1 MTHEDPAAGRGAST
15 PRGRAR
21 RDQLVRIGLDLLAEG
36 GWPAVTARAVTDR
49 ARTRPGLLHH
59 YFNGLPGLH
68 VAVAQR
74 ASEMIIDPVVDA
86 LVAAP
91 DAGAA
96 LRAVRELVPRMVAG
110 ERNLR
115 LAAELLVRALR
126 DPRLAAERRDWSRTV
141 RARVAARLA
150 HLSPDW
156 PAERREGTAMLFTAM
171 LDGLLLQLILDPD
184 LPTAPA
190 LDATEALVAE
200 RPARAAARPA
210 PQPARAAER

>member
-1 MTHEDPAAGRGAST
+1 MTHEEPAGASAAST

-74 ASEMIIDPVVDA
+74 ASEMIVDPVVDA
-86 LVAAP
+86 LLAAP
-91 DAGAA
+91 DIPAA
-96 LRAVRELVPRMVAG
+96 LRALRVLVPRMAAG

-126 DPRLAAERRDWSRTV
+126 DPRMGAERRDWSRTV
-141 RARVAARLA
+141 RARIAARLG
-150 HLSPDW
+150 HLCPDW

-184 LPTAPA
+184 LSADPA
-190 LDATEALVAE
+190 LDATEALVTG
-200 RPARAAARPA
+200 P
-210 PQPARAAER
+210 

>member
-1 MTHEDPAAGRGAST
+1 MIFARCKGWDSLGGMTHEDPSGAGEAST

-21 RDQLVRIGLDLLAEG
+21 RDQLVGIGLDLLAEG

-68 VAVAQR
+68 IAVAQR

-86 LVAAP
+86 LIAAP
-91 DAGAA
+91 DTPAA
-96 LRAVRELVPRMVAG
+96 LRTLRDLVPRMAAG

-126 DPRLAAERRDWSRTV
+126 DPRMGAERRDWSRTV
-141 RARVAARLA
+141 RARITARLA
-150 HLSPDW
+150 HLCPDW
-156 PAERREGTAMLFTAM
+156 PAERHEGTAMLFTAM

-184 LPTAPA
+184 LPTGPA
-190 LDATEALVAE
+190 LHATEALVTD
-200 RPARAAARPA
+200 P
-210 PQPARAAER
+210 

>member
-1 MTHEDPAAGRGAST
+1 MTHEDSAAARGAST

-36 GWPAVTARAVTDR
+36 GWPAITARAVADR
-49 ARTRPGLLHH
+49 ARIRPGLLHH

-74 ASEMIIDPVVDA
+74 ASEMLVDPLVDA
-86 LVAAP
+86 LLAAP
-91 DAGAA
+91 DTPAAVAA
-96 LRAVRELVPRMVAG
+96 LRDLVPDLIAG

-126 DPRLAAERRDWSRTV
+126 DPRMGAERRDWTRTV
-141 RARVAARLA
+141 RGRVAARLA
-150 HLSPDW
+150 ETCPDW

-171 LDGLLLQLILDPD
+171 LDGLTLQLILDPA
-184 LPTAPA
+184 LPAGPA
-190 LDATEALVAE
+190 LEATAALVAK
-200 RPARAAARPA
+200 P
-210 PQPARAAER
+210 

>member
-1 MTHEDPAAGRGAST
+1 MTHQDPAGGGGAPT

-36 GWPAVTARAVTDR
+36 GWPAVTARAVADR
-49 ARTRPGLLHH
+49 AGTRPGLLHH

-74 ASEMIIDPVVDA
+74 AGEMVVDPVVDA
-86 LVAAP
+86 MLAAP
-91 DAGAA
+91 DTPAA
-96 LRAVRELVPRMVAG
+96 LRALRDLVPRMAAG

-126 DPRLAAERRDWSRTV
+126 DPRMGAERRDWSRAV
-141 RARVAARLA
+141 RARIAARLG
-150 HLSPDW
+150 HLCPDW

-184 LPTAPA
+184 LPTGPA
-190 LDATEALVAE
+190 LHATEALVAE
-200 RPARAAARPA
+200 
-210 PQPARAAER
+210 

>member
-1 MTHEDPAAGRGAST
+1 MTHQDPAGGSGAST

-21 RDQLVRIGLDLLAEG
+21 REQLVRIGLDLLAEG

-49 ARTRPGLLHH
+49 AGTRPGLLHH

-74 ASEMIIDPVVDA
+74 AGEMVVDPVVDA
-86 LVAAP
+86 MLAAP
-91 DAGAA
+91 DTPSA
-96 LRAVRELVPRMVAG
+96 LRALHDQVPRMVAG

-126 DPRLAAERRDWSRTV
+126 DPRMGAERRDWSRAV
-141 RARVAARLA
+141 RARIAARLGQ
-150 HLSPDW
+150 LRPDW
-156 PAERREGTAMLFTAM
+156 PAERREGTAMLFTAV

-184 LPTAPA
+184 LPTGPA
-190 LDATEALVAE
+190 LHATEALVAE
-200 RPARAAARPA
+200 
-210 PQPARAAER
+210 

>member
-1 MTHEDPAAGRGAST
+1 MTHEDHPST

-21 RDQLVRIGLDLLAEG
+21 RDQLVQIGLDLLAEG
-36 GWPAVTARAVTDR
+36 GWAAITARAVADR

-86 LVAAP
+86 LLAAP
-91 DAGAA
+91 DTPAA
-96 LRAVRELVPRMVAG
+96 LQALRDLVPDMIAG

-126 DPRLAAERRDWSRTV
+126 DPRMGAERRDWSRAV
-141 RARVAARLA
+141 RGRIAGRLEQ
-150 HLSPDW
+150 LCPDW
-156 PAERREGTAMLFTAM
+156 PRERREGTAMLFTAM
-171 LDGLLLQLILDPD
+171 LDGLMLQLILDPD
-184 LPTAPA
+184 LSTDPA
-190 LDATEALVAE
+190 LSATAALVAN
-200 RPARAAARPA
+200 P
-210 PQPARAAER
+210 

>member
-1 MTHEDPAAGRGAST
+1 MNGMTPEDHRAST

-36 GWPAVTARAVTDR
+36 GWPAITARAVADR
-49 ARTRPGLLHH
+49 ARIRPGLLHH

-74 ASEMIIDPVVDA
+74 ASEMITDPVVDA
-86 LVAAP
+86 LVDAP
-91 DAGAA
+91 DTEAA
-96 LRAVRELVPRMVAG
+96 LKALRDLVPRMIAG

-126 DPRLAAERRDWSRTV
+126 DPRMGAERRDWSRAV
-141 RARVAARLA
+141 RGRIAARLEQLCPA
-150 HLSPDW
+150 W

-171 LDGLLLQLILDPD
+171 LDGLMLQLILDPD
-184 LPTAPA
+184 LPAGPA
-190 LDATEALVAE
+190 LHATEALVAD
-200 RPARAAARPA
+200 P
-210 PQPARAAER
+210 

>member
-1 MTHEDPAAGRGAST
+1 MTHEDHRAST

-21 RDQLVRIGLDLLAEG
+21 REQLVRIGLDLLAEG
-36 GWPAVTARAVTDR
+36 GWAAITARAVADR

-74 ASEMIIDPVVDA
+74 ASEMIVDPVVDA
-86 LVAAP
+86 LLAAP
-91 DAGAA
+91 DTPAAVRA
-96 LRAVRELVPRMVAG
+96 LRDLVPDMVAG

-126 DPRLAAERRDWSRTV
+126 DPRMGAERRDWSRAL
-141 RARVAARLA
+141 RSRIAERLA
-150 HLSPDW
+150 QLCPDW
-156 PAERREGTAMLFTAM
+156 PVERREGTAMLFTAV

-184 LPTAPA
+184 LPTDPA
-190 LDATEALVAE
+190 LDATAALVAK
-200 RPARAAARPA
+200 P
-210 PQPARAAER
+210 